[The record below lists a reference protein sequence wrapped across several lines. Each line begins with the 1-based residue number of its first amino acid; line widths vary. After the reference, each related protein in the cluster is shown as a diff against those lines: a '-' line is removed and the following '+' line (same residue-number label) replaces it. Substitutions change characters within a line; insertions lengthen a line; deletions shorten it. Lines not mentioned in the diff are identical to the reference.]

1 MAMDGQT
8 TPLPGVPLIEPQ
20 VVTDRHGPDR
30 HGREPA
36 TAT

>member
-8 TPLPGVPLIEPQ
+8 TPLPGVPVIEPQ
-20 VVTDRHGPDR
+20 VLADRRGHAP
-30 HGREPA
+30 EPPA